1 MLFLDLRTID
11 IFVIIDIG
19 YFYKFEKMEDDEFP
33 FPKQYDWKNKEFL
46 GRGGFGEVYKVIDK
60 KNKKP
65 YAIKKID
72 MSKFDEPFKMEA
84 LKN

>member
-1 MLFLDLRTID
+1 
-11 IFVIIDIG
+11 
-19 YFYKFEKMEDDEFP
+19 MEDDEFP
-33 FPKQYDWKNKEFL
+33 FHKQYDWKNRELL
-46 GRGGFGEVYKVIDK
+46 GRGGFGEVYKVVDK
-60 KNKKP
+60 KSKKA